1 MNNYY
6 YWQNWIQ
13 QMMQQMEQQK
23 QMIDQLQKKIEEMN
37 SNEKPTT
44 VIERIEYH
52 FDQLK
57 IETLEGTLQIGLTP
71 NGSDISEL
79 GELYAN
85 QGTPPQDPVLHSLQD
100 YMTKDIPPWM
110 NQYVRDHDV
119 PISDEHKQHMIAD
132 VRKQLPQRIEFYKN
146 QDPEI
151 DETTLLHQ
159 IQTEI
164 RQSMAQYFENYKGD
178 GE

>member
-1 MNNYY
+1 
-6 YWQNWIQ
+6 
-13 QMMQQMEQQK
+13 MMQQMEQQRLL
-23 QMIDQLQKKIEEMN
+23 IEQLQKKIEEMQ
-37 SNEKPTT
+37 SNDKPTT

-71 NGSDISEL
+71 NGADVSEL

-85 QGTPPQDPVLHSLQD
+85 QGGPPQDSVLHSLQE
-100 YMTKDIPPWM
+100 YMTTDIPMWM
-110 NQYVRDHDV
+110 DKYVRDHDIA
-119 PISDEHKQHMIAD
+119 ISDDHKQHMITD

-151 DETTLLHQ
+151 DETNLLHQ

-164 RQSMAQYFENYKGD
+164 RQSMAQYFDSYQGD
-178 GE
+178 G